1 MPPLLDSTLVLE
13 TYVKLGRNNFANIY
27 RIYGRFT
34 METILAIA
42 FGRIVEIQKGD
53 SDEIV
58 EVAREIFQSSDEK
71 NSVSIAI
78 IIPLISQSMLTIA

>member
-1 MPPLLDSTLVLE
+1 
-13 TYVKLGRNNFANIY
+13 
-27 RIYGRFT
+27 

-42 FGRIVEIQKGD
+42 FGRIVEVQKGN

>member
-1 MPPLLDSTLVLE
+1 
-13 TYVKLGRNNFANIY
+13 
-27 RIYGRFT
+27 

-42 FGRIVEIQKGD
+42 FGRIVEVQKGN

-71 NSVSIAI
+71 NSVSTAI